1 MCSLV
6 ASVDGSVGTSGNI
19 AIEKQHNSFKAM
31 LNNYQTIFLLRA
43 ADLS

>member
-6 ASVDGSVGTSGNI
+6 ASVDGSVGTSGKI
-19 AIEKQHNSFKAM
+19 AIEKQHNFFEAIKQLSDYFS
-31 LNNYQTIFLLRA
+31 LRS